1 MKITK
6 HISPIIF
13 LVALVNV
20 IYCQNV
26 TKNERIIW
34 NNIPDSI
41 NIFYPLFSNSSYNSY
56 YNTAMYVSKY
66 YLPNKNYNVFFSDI
80 ACDNITPQE
89 QMYLET
95 NEVLLSDSVVYQMH
109 VNENSNSTITATLAI
124 VPYIIKNGNI
134 QRITSYTV
142 SFEKKN
148 SAPPTYNHQKNTNP
162 YPANSVLSSGNW
174 YKIAINT
181 TGIYRITADDMAS
194 KGIDIS
200 GLAISQLGIYGNGGG
215 ALSENNNDFEYNDLA
230 ENSIYVKD
238 NNNNGL
244 FDGNDYLLFYA
255 QAADIW
261 KYNKNLNR
269 YEYHVHPYARTNYYY
284 LGINVV
290 GAKRISPTNIQQS
303 ASQKILTYT
312 YCSTIHNDL
321 TNTHKSGRIWVGEK
335 FSNAVS

>member
-41 NIFYPLFSNSSYNSY
+41 NIFYPLFSNSSYNNN

-109 VNENSNSTITATLAI
+109 VNENSDSTITATLAI

-134 QRITSYTV
+134 QRITSKQVITG
-142 SFEKKN
+142 
-148 SAPPTYNHQKNTNP
+148 
-162 YPANSVLSSGNW
+162 LS
-174 YKIAINT
+174 
-181 TGIYRITADDMAS
+181 
-194 KGIDIS
+194 
-200 GLAISQLGIYGNGGG
+200 
-215 ALSENNNDFEYNDLA
+215 
-230 ENSIYVKD
+230 
-238 NNNNGL
+238 
-244 FDGNDYLLFYA
+244 
-255 QAADIW
+255 
-261 KYNKNLNR
+261 
-269 YEYHVHPYARTNYYY
+269 
-284 LGINVV
+284 
-290 GAKRISPTNIQQS
+290 
-303 ASQKILTYT
+303 
-312 YCSTIHNDL
+312 
-321 TNTHKSGRIWVGEK
+321 
-335 FSNAVS
+335 